1 MWKNENYFYV
11 SAIGRLQMMKSF
23 FFLAL
28 IICCIQ

>member
-23 FFLAL
+23 FLAF
-28 IICCIQ
+28 INSCI